1 MGKAKG
7 LLGKYGASYFLLSF
21 WLILFLVFTVIP
33 IAISVVMSFTDFD
46 MVRLPR
52 FVGLQNYTTLFLD
65 DDIFIKSLGNTLFY
79 ALVTGPAGYLLSF
92 LVAWL
97 LSETSRGVRAVLMLI
112 FYAPTLAGNVY
123 MVWTDVYKRQGIF
136 GGNGAHHAFALFVGK
151 QILPEVPDQHP
162 GGDLYLVRSEKSQK
176 RVGIVVLEQPLV
188 DTGGRDVYRS
198 RVVDRQLGGLEFRV
212 VGQQIGLRL
221 EQRPADNA
229 VGVHRHHPAGAGVAD
244 IQQVTR
250 CPQPFRSG
258 KRLLF
263 PVRCD
268 DGVDDSV
275 QRQIAVQH
283 DDPVVAGVGY
293 IQALLLVHRHIP
305 GILKGADA
313 QLFPIKHPTAYV
325 TRWGADRFPL
335 LVVLVAFPDLQR
347 QGGWAGQQSR
357 QTDGEGGGP
366 YVLIQLVAPLIP

>member
-123 MVWTDVYKRQGIF
+123 MVWTYIF
-136 GGNGAHHAFALFVGK
+136 SGDSYGMLNSLLLRLGLIADPIQWLNDPAYNSIVVIVVILWMSMGAGFLSFVAGFQQLNVSLFEAGAIDGVRNRWQELWHITLPQMVPQLLIGAVLSISSAFAVGY
-151 QILPEVPDQHP
+151 QNALLTGNPSTDYSTHTVLLHMTDYGYTRFEMGYACAVA
-162 GGDLYLVRSEKSQK
+162 
-176 RVGIVVLEQPLV
+176 VVLFAIIIATNQVITRALKK
-188 DTGGRDVYRS
+188 
-198 RVVDRQLGGLEFRV
+198 
-212 VGQQIGLRL
+212 VG
-221 EQRPADNA
+221 
-229 VGVHRHHPAGAGVAD
+229 
-244 IQQVTR
+244 
-250 CPQPFRSG
+250 S
-258 KRLLF
+258 
-263 PVRCD
+263 
-268 DGVDDSV
+268 
-275 QRQIAVQH
+275 
-283 DDPVVAGVGY
+283 
-293 IQALLLVHRHIP
+293 
-305 GILKGADA
+305 
-313 QLFPIKHPTAYV
+313 
-325 TRWGADRFPL
+325 
-335 LVVLVAFPDLQR
+335 
-347 QGGWAGQQSR
+347 
-357 QTDGEGGGP
+357 
-366 YVLIQLVAPLIP
+366 